1 MDDPFVRIIS
11 LVSQQ
16 RLRLETGQK
25 RIGTLQIAGLT
36 RGQNEIER
44 VAQGVDPCVDFGTQS
59 ALGSPDSFLL
69 ANIFGFLFFFY
80 VPRQRVGGRAQ
91 SLSRS
96 WPIRCRH
103 QRRTS

>member
-44 VAQGVDPCVDFGTQS
+44 VAQGVDPCVDFGT
-59 ALGSPDSFLL
+59 
-69 ANIFGFLFFFY
+69 
-80 VPRQRVGGRAQ
+80 
-91 SLSRS
+91 
-96 WPIRCRH
+96 
-103 QRRTS
+103 